1 MRARGRGDG
10 LETVRPWKSPGS
22 EGAVDVA
29 HVVVQ
34 QHVRRA
40 GDRTETSDD
49 AQADI
54 VAWHRSILVK
64 EVTALIV
71 EAGAGCDGP
80 AR

>member
-1 MRARGRGDG
+1 
-10 LETVRPWKSPGS
+10 
-22 EGAVDVA
+22 
-29 HVVVQ
+29 VVQ